1 MSDDDC
7 DIFSAA
13 RKRVP
18 VKALP
23 KESYDL
29 SNDSFSKEVDYD
41 FIEDVTKK
49 SNKPS
54 KRKPRAAK
62 REKPQE
68 SRDGASPSKQA
79 KQEEEVVE
87 PENDERTERSLSPV
101 SQLIWEMEKRKAND
115 TATQLIPDVQKHAK
129 ENDIGSVARR
139 TRSSLNKAE
148 MAPAPVAATVE
159 VTTKVKPKKRGRKK
173 GTSSTA
179 IDVETVSAS
188 VVSSLAS
195 IVTSLNQNRI
205 NKRRTVAEI
214 AARSKVVDSIDLVS
228 AVAPRV
234 EGFVNLDSEDEG
246 EPPAAVGEEN
256 IFDDANPTIEVA
268 LSWLGEIQ
276 IYKLR
281 QHQMFKHLFKEVAS
295 RNGVDEDDISV
306 DMYYNF
312 LGPEDTPHSI
322 GLKSFH
328 TLTGHPTKSHNNK
341 RVAAKDGNNPE
352 ALSRKPKKFQVKIQA
367 DKWKNPLVIPMKKKD
382 SFKMLYIKCAEELNC
397 DARLIKLFFDGEL
410 LDPED
415 TPKNQ
420 DMEGNE
426 VIDLKVKV

>member
-23 KESYDL
+23 KESYNL

-41 FIEDVTKK
+41 FIEDIPKK
-49 SNKPS
+49 SNKTS
-54 KRKPRAAK
+54 KRRPAAAT

-68 SRDGASPSKQA
+68 THDGASPPKQK
-79 KQEEEVVE
+79 KQEAVE
-87 PENDERTERSLSPV
+87 PEKDERSERSLSPV
-101 SQLIWEMEKRKAND
+101 SQLILEMEKKKAND
-115 TATQLIPDVQKHAK
+115 IADVEKHAK
-129 ENDIGSVARR
+129 NNDVGPVARR

-148 MAPAPVAATVE
+148 MAPPTVPATVK
-159 VTTKVKPKKRGRKK
+159 VPTQVKPKKRGRKK
-173 GTSSTA
+173 GASSTA
-179 IDVETVSAS
+179 INVETVSAS
-188 VVSSLAS
+188 VVSSLAN
-195 IVTSLNQNRI
+195 IVASLNKNNENISR
-205 NKRRTVAEI
+205 RRTVAEV

-234 EGFVNLDSEDEG
+234 EGFVNLDSEDEAV
-246 EPPAAVGEEN
+246 PPAAVEEEN
-256 IFDDANPTIEVA
+256 IFDNANPTIEVA

-276 IYKLR
+276 MYKLR

-295 RNGVDEDDISV
+295 RNGVDENDISV

-312 LGPEDTPHSI
+312 VGPEDTPHSI

-341 RVAAKDGNNPE
+341 HVAVKNDNNPE
-352 ALSRKPKKFQVKIQA
+352 ALTRKPKKFQVKVQA
-367 DKWKNPLVIPMKKKD
+367 DKWKNPLVMPMKKKD
-382 SFKMLYIKCAEELNC
+382 TFKMLYIKCAEELNC
-397 DARLIKLFFDGEL
+397 DARLIRLFFDGDL

-415 TPKNQ
+415 TPINQ

-426 VIDLKVKV
+426 VIDLKIKV

>member
-13 RKRVP
+13 RKRFP

-23 KESYDL
+23 KESYNL

-41 FIEDVTKK
+41 FIEDIPKK
-49 SNKPS
+49 SNKTS
-54 KRKPRAAK
+54 KRKPPAAT
-62 REKPQE
+62 REKPQKTE
-68 SRDGASPSKQA
+68 DGASPPKQK
-79 KQEEEVVE
+79 KQEAVE
-87 PENDERTERSLSPV
+87 PEKDERTERSLSPV
-101 SQLIWEMEKRKAND
+101 SQLILEMEKKNAND
-115 TATQLIPDVQKHAK
+115 AADVEKHAK
-129 ENDIGSVARR
+129 ENDVGPVARR

-148 MAPAPVAATVE
+148 MAPPTVAATVDKP
-159 VTTKVKPKKRGRKK
+159 TQVKPKKRGRKK
-173 GTSSTA
+173 GTSST
-179 IDVETVSAS
+179 IINVETVSAS
-188 VVSSLAS
+188 VVSSLAN
-195 IVTSLNQNRI
+195 IVASLNKNNENISR
-205 NKRRTVAEI
+205 RRTVAEV

-234 EGFVNLDSEDEG
+234 EGFVNLDSEG
-246 EPPAAVGEEN
+246 EAEAPAAVEEEN
-256 IFDDANPTIEVA
+256 IFDNANPTIEVA

-276 IYKLR
+276 MYKLR

-295 RNGVDEDDISV
+295 RNGVDENDISV

-312 LGPEDTPHSI
+312 VGPEDTPHSI

-328 TLTGHPTKSHNNK
+328 TLTGHPTKSHNN
-341 RVAAKDGNNPE
+341 VAAKNDNNPE
-352 ALSRKPKKFQVKIQA
+352 ALSRKPKKFQVKVQA
-367 DKWKNPLVIPMKKKD
+367 DKWKNPLVMPMKKKD
-382 SFKMLYIKCAEELNC
+382 TFKMLYIKCAEELNC

-426 VIDLKVKV
+426 VIDLKMKV

>member
-23 KESYDL
+23 KQSYNL

-41 FIEDVTKK
+41 FIEDIPKK
-49 SNKPS
+49 SNKTS
-54 KRKPRAAK
+54 KRKPAAAT
-62 REKPQE
+62 REKPQKTH
-68 SRDGASPSKQA
+68 DGASPPKQK
-79 KQEEEVVE
+79 KQEAVE
-87 PENDERTERSLSPV
+87 PEKDERTERSLSPV
-101 SQLIWEMEKRKAND
+101 SQLILEMEKKKAND
-115 TATQLIPDVQKHAK
+115 TADVEKHAK
-129 ENDIGSVARR
+129 EDDVGPVARR

-148 MAPAPVAATVE
+148 MAPPTVPASVE
-159 VTTKVKPKKRGRKK
+159 VPTQVKPKKRGRKK
-173 GTSSTA
+173 GASSTA
-179 IDVETVSAS
+179 INVETVSAS
-188 VVSSLAS
+188 VVSSLAN
-195 IVTSLNQNRI
+195 IVASLNKNNENISR
-205 NKRRTVAEI
+205 RRTVAEV

-234 EGFVNLDSEDEG
+234 EGFVNLDSEDEAV
-246 EPPAAVGEEN
+246 PPAAVEEEN
-256 IFDDANPTIEVA
+256 IFDNANPTIEVA

-276 IYKLR
+276 MYKLR

-295 RNGVDEDDISV
+295 RNGVDENDVSV

-312 LGPEDTPHSI
+312 VGPEDTPHSI

-341 RVAAKDGNNPE
+341 HVAAKNDNNPE
-352 ALSRKPKKFQVKIQA
+352 ALTRKPKKFQVKVQA
-367 DKWKNPLVIPMKKKD
+367 DKWKNPLVMPMKKKD
-382 SFKMLYIKCAEELNC
+382 TFKMLYIKCAEELNC
-397 DARLIKLFFDGEL
+397 DARLIKLFFDGDL

-415 TPKNQ
+415 TPINQ

-426 VIDLKVKV
+426 VIDLKIKV